1 MFEDSTFESNG
12 RIRTR
17 SRGWMIA
24 AFLFNGS
31 ILLAL
36 VLIPLIFPQALP
48 PQVMVFL
55 MEAPVP
61 PPAAEPQQPQP
72 AHAAATAAVT
82 HENPFQAP
90 RQIPGRIK
98 IFDKPEPSNRIE
110 IAGTPSGPGVPG
122 GIGTPFPG
130 KAPLP
135 VVRPAITT
143 PLRVSS
149 SLVEGLLLRKTI
161 PVYPPIAKASH
172 TEGTVV
178 LAATISKAGTIEN
191 LRVVSGPAMLQLAA
205 LDAVKTWLYRPYQ
218 LNGQPVEVE
227 TTVNVNF
234 RLEQ

>member
-36 VLIPLIFPQALP
+36 VLIPLIYPQALP
-48 PQVMVFL
+48 RQVMAFL

-61 PPAAEPQQPQP
+61 PAAAQPQQPQP
-72 AHAAATAAVT
+72 VHAAATAAEA

-90 RQIPGRIK
+90 RLIPGKIK
-98 IFDKPEPSNRIE
+98 MFDRPEPSNHIE
-110 IAGTPSGPGVPG
+110 IAGPVLDPGVPG
-122 GIGTPFPG
+122 GTGPSFPVRT
-130 KAPLP
+130 APP
-135 VVRPAITT
+135 VVRPAATT

-149 SLVEGLLLRKTI
+149 SVVAGLLLRETI
-161 PVYPPIAKASH
+161 PAYPPIARATH

-191 LRVVSGPAMLQLAA
+191 LHVVSGPVMLQQAA

-234 RLEQ
+234 RLE